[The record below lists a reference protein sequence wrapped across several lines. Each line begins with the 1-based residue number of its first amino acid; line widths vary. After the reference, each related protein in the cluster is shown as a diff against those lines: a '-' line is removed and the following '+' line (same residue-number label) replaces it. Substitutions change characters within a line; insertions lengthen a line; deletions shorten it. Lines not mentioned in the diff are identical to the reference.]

1 MTWWRPEVFCV
12 CFRFRLPSF
21 GRRSVL
27 VSVHDAHSTWTFS
40 FSFVFVNSFTEKLK
54 FHKLSVCKAL
64 HGVSWDL
71 CRPLPLAGYS
81 KHCWRSTIS
90 DLLVPRTSNCIRWA
104 VARQDLG
111 PSGPVQLSL
120 SLSLSLSL
128 KWQQLW
134 HHENHTHMTR
144 GMIEKHV
151 RCSRILA
158 QNGTTI
164 T

>member
-120 SLSLSLSL
+120 SLSLSL
-128 KWQQLW
+128 
-134 HHENHTHMTR
+134 ENDSNCDTTKIIHTTR
-144 GMIEKHV
+144 VMIEKHV